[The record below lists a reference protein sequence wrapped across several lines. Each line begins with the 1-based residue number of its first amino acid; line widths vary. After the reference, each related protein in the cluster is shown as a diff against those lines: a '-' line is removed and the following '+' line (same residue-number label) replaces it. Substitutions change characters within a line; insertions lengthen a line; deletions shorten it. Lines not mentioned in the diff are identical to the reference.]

1 MKIVRKLLFVILIL
15 VPLSLFSITPEEI
28 IERLEDNIVF
38 DTSYMEGSM
47 IIHDRFG
54 EKVSTFIGYS
64 EGTDNSLIE
73 FTSVEEEGMKILRT
87 ENEIYLFYP
96 EAEELIRMQGDALKD
111 SILGSDISYEDM
123 TGGKSLL
130 DSYNVTLDGT
140 ETIDGSECYIVTMI
154 AKTNDVPYYKQT
166 MWVDTDN
173 FIYRQV
179 HKYSRS
185 GRLIKEISISD
196 IRNINGQYISFYMVL
211 VDTLKSNSSTEF
223 IIDELEIDERLP
235 RNIFSLDEL
244 TW

>member
-1 MKIVRKLLFVILIL
+1 MKLLGKFLFILLILI
-15 VPLSLFSITPEEI
+15 PSNLFSITPEEI
-28 IERLEDNIVF
+28 IERLEENIVY

-123 TGGKSLL
+123 TGGKTLL
-130 DSYNVTLDGT
+130 DSYNVTLDGN
-140 ETIDGSECYIVTMI
+140 ETIDGRECYKVTMI
-154 AKTNDVPYYKQT
+154 AKTNDVPYYKQI
-166 MWVDTDN
+166 MWVDTEY

-179 HKYSRS
+179 HNFSRS
-185 GRLIKEISISD
+185 GRLIKEISVGD
-196 IRNINGQYISFYMVL
+196 IRYINGQYVSFYMVL

-223 IIDELEIDERLP
+223 IIDELEIDKRLP